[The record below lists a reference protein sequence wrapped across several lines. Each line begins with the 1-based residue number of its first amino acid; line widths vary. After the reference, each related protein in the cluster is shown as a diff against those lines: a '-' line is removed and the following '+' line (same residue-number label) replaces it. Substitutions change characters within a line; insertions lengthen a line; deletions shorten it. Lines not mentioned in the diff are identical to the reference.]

1 MADTQMLSANRLT
14 EEAWPDTFF
23 QYTLE
28 NMWLSKFMGS
38 SADNIIQI
46 EKKLT
51 KSPGDKVTMRLRV
64 PLSAAGGYD
73 DSDLEGNEEALTWQN
88 FPVEIHERGHA
99 VRSAGKMT
107 QQRSKPTY
115 KTKFRRE
122 ATEALGIW
130 KAEQLEND
138 LMYAMSGLGN
148 QNTYAGQGTSNIE
161 TVNEKA
167 PSTNR
172 IFYGGQTAA
181 GVITRETSDSA
192 LADAAGTDYKNFLFG
207 TKIISVLKRMAILAT
222 PKIRPI
228 RIRGKAYHVLFLHP
242 YQVKA
247 LRLETGDHGWAVIQ
261 SRAGVRG
268 LGNLLFQ
275 RMFDDAIGILDDV
288 ILYEY
293 ERVQTRVAGEVF
305 DNGDTIDAGVV
316 DGTSAVAR
324 ALFCGAQAG
333 CLAYGQMPRRYEKDF
348 DYNRKPG
355 TAVDMIYGVSK
366 SRFNDPGANQSTNTA
381 QEDFAVIACDTCI
394 EDD

>member
-1 MADTQMLSANRLT
+1 MDTQMLSANRLT

-28 NMWLSKFMGS
+28 NMWLSKFMGEG
-38 SADNIIQI
+38 ADNIIQI
-46 EKKLT
+46 NKDLT
-51 KSPGDKVTMRLRV
+51 KRPGDKITMRLRM
-64 PLSAAGGYD
+64 PLSQAGGYD
-73 DSDLEGNEEALTWQN
+73 DSDLEGNEEPLTWHN
-88 FPVEIHERGHA
+88 MPVEVHERGHA

-107 QQRSKPTY
+107 QQRAKPTY
-115 KTKFRRE
+115 KGKFRKE
-122 ATEALGIW
+122 ATESLGIW

-148 QNTYAGQGTSNIE
+148 QNTYAGQGTSNIQ

-167 PSTNR
+167 PSANR

-181 GVITRETSDSA
+181 GAITRESSDNA
-192 LADAAGTDYKNFLFG
+192 IADGGGSDYQNYLFG
-207 TKIISVLKRMAILAT
+207 TKIISILKRMAILAT

-242 YQVKA
+242 FQVKA

-261 SRAGVRG
+261 SRAGIRG
-268 LGNLLFQ
+268 LSNLLFQ
-275 RMFDDAIGILDDV
+275 RMFDDAIGIIDDV

-293 ERVQTRVAGEVF
+293 ERIQTRVAGEVF

-316 DGTSAVAR
+316 DGTSVVCR

-333 CLAYGQMPRRYEKDF
+333 LLAYAQMPKRYEKDF

-355 TAVDMIYGVSK
+355 TAVDMVYGVSK
-366 SRFNDPGANQSTNTA
+366 SRFNDPGANQNTNTA
-381 QEDFAVIACDTCI
+381 QEDFAIITCDTAA
-394 EDD
+394 EVD